1 MTSGQYI
8 SLKDASLLTDRS
20 PQTIRRLIKSNQIRY
35 RKYKTPQGFSYLVEK
50 TSLLDHFRDEEV
62 REEEFDQELVE
73 LGETEAEL
81 IEEFTPNPSF
91 QSRASA
97 KVTQTHIE
105 SESPLPPS
113 PPPSPAFPTIINE
126 LIRQHR
132 EDKDRLFELLETF
145 QKRILTLEDHI
156 RQIEAP
162 KQAKRKWYQI
172 FKR

>member
-35 RKYKTPQGFSYLVEK
+35 RKYKTPQGFTYLVEK
-50 TSLLDHFRDEEV
+50 TSLLEHFKDEEIHEKEF
-62 REEEFDQELVE
+62 EEELEE
-73 LGETEAEL
+73 SEAEL
-81 IEEFTPNPSF
+81 IEEFTPNASF
-91 QSRASA
+91 QHREEP
-97 KVTQTHIE
+97 T
-105 SESPLPPS
+105 P

-172 FKR
+172 FSKPF

>member
-1 MTSGQYI
+1 MASGQYI
-8 SLKDASLLTDRS
+8 SLKDASLLTNRS
-20 PQTIRRLIKSNQIRY
+20 AQTIRRLIKSNQIRY

-50 TSLLDHFRDEEV
+50 TSLLDHFRDEEMG
-62 REEEFDQELVE
+62 EEEFDQELVE

-81 IEEFTPNPSF
+81 IEEFMPSPSF
-91 QSRASA
+91 NSRAPA
-97 KVTQTHIE
+97 KVTPKEPTPQ
-105 SESPLPPS
+105 PP

-162 KQAKRKWYQI
+162 KAPKRRWYQI
-172 FKR
+172 FKK

>member
-8 SLKDASLLTDRS
+8 SLKDASLLTNRS

-73 LGETEAEL
+73 LGETEAEF
-81 IEEFTPNPSF
+81 IEEFTPNPLSS
-91 QSRASA
+91 SRASA
-97 KVTQTHIE
+97 RVSQTETSFHAAE
-105 SESPLPPS
+105 

-172 FKR
+172 FRNS